1 MTGSHTRIMWL
12 IGVLEEKKR
21 QKGGVCN
28 KRRKNVSN
36 LRKEIDLCVKKII
49 EDRGKYNVES
59 HI

>member
-1 MTGSHTRIMWL
+1 VYWKRKRDKKKGFAIK
-12 IGVLEEKKR
+12 EE
-21 QKGGVCN
+21 
-28 KRRKNVSN
+28 KNVSN